1 MSHFSDLLAVVP
13 AEELRGALIRLTLHA
28 PADAVNAEAIEAL
41 HELVRL
47 AEAEVHREQDEEAKR
62 LHERMARAL
71 TGADATCQS

>member
-47 AEAEVHREQDEEAKR
+47 AEAEVHREQDEEARKAPQAQA
-62 LHERMARAL
+62 H
-71 TGADATCQS
+71 GHSYIATL